1 MKMAKSYCIFTH
13 ENKNNK
19 LFTFKLRDFSVVF
32 SLQNM
37 VKSNVRKK
45 NLMEKPKKNKK
56 QPLLLK

>member
-19 LFTFKLRDFSVVF
+19 LFTFKLRDFS
-32 SLQNM
+32 LQNM

-45 NLMEKPKKNKK
+45 NPMEKPKIHKK